1 MNRSVRVYTGIK
13 CMCVHAHVCR
23 RCAWIMDSGG
33 TIKPFTTR
41 DQEQVVSD
49 VIEPM
54 ASYGLRTICVAYK
67 DYVTGKFIFSR
78 QFHL

>member
-1 MNRSVRVYTGIK
+1 
-13 CMCVHAHVCR
+13 
-23 RCAWIMDSGG
+23 MDSGG